1 MSTIAIGQP
10 SATERT
16 ITLGAFWPEID
27 PAAARAAQR
36 IDGTVT
42 TERWRDALMD
52 AAATVMGQLSSWRVT
67 QTAAGY
73 TTLDAVPADQIDDES
88 IHVQRFLRAVYCL
101 AAASVTER
109 YRGFDATDSGNR
121 LADELETPIDDLR
134 RDAHWAI
141 NDILGRSR
149 STVELI

>member
-10 SATERT
+10 QATEQP
-16 ITLGAFWPEID
+16 ISMGSFWPEID

-42 TERWRDALMD
+42 TERWRDALIE
-52 AAATVMGQLSSWRVT
+52 AAATVIGLLSAWRVS
-67 QTAAGY
+67 QIEIGH
-73 TTLDAVPADQIDDES
+73 TTLDAVPAELIDDES
-88 IHVQRFLRAVYCL
+88 IHVQRFHRAVHCL
-101 AAASVTER
+101 AAADVTER

-121 LADELETPIDDLR
+121 LADELENPIDDLR

-141 NDILGRSR
+141 GDILGRPR